1 MDTKKRKQKKIK
13 SKSSL
18 KSHTKT
24 KAGTRKKKFI
34 KSQCSPLVKKN
45 SVNEPYTC
53 YTTQQLHK
61 MRDLWNARH
70 PDARIEHT
78 ESKKIWEKLRE
89 NMGDSCNRESC
100 WLSQKFMQNSVG
112 RQLLQY
118 TFAPKSPK
126 IWNKNPNE
134 WLTSIDLSNVMK
146 QYEIAYPNF
155 DFIGPSPIDFD
166 THIMPDSYN
175 SPDDTPKRLR
185 KESEKG
191 GRVQHNQQHKGH
203 KHRKDKPECV
213 WEELCEF
220 NIVDYLKKGKNKIGV
235 IFNLDPHYMEGSHWV
250 ALFVDIKRAEIF
262 YFDSNGEPIPKQ
274 VVRLIKKIT
283 QQGKEHGIRFTTDS
297 NLGVDH
303 QLENTECGIY
313 CLYFIIELLTG
324 NKTGEYFKKHMI
336 RDNSMEKLRKVYFNS
351 TI

>member
-1 MDTKKRKQKKIK
+1 MN
-13 SKSSL
+13 
-18 KSHTKT
+18 TKT
-24 KAGTRKKKFI
+24 RKYKSGRDTSKKQSPRKKDKTAKSRRKKFV
-34 KSQCSPLVKKN
+34 KAQCSPLVKN
-45 SVNEPYTC
+45 SSEKRPFTC
-53 YTTQQLHK
+53 YTTEQLHK

-70 PDARIEHT
+70 PDARIQHT

-112 RQLLQY
+112 RKLLQY

-126 IWNKNPNE
+126 VWKKNPNE
-134 WLTSIDLSNVMK
+134 WLTSVDLSNVMK
-146 QYEIAYPNF
+146 QYEMAYPNF

-175 SPDDTPKRLR
+175 SPDDTPKRQR
-185 KESEKG
+185 KNRVSDG
-191 GRVQHNQQHKGH
+191 GGEHNH
-203 KHRKDKPECV
+203 KHKRDKPECV

-220 NIVDYLKKGKNKIGV
+220 SLVDYLKKGKNKIGV

-262 YFDSNGEPIPKQ
+262 YFDSNGDPVPKQ
-274 VVRLIKKIT
+274 IKRLIKKIT
-283 QQGKEHGIRFTTDS
+283 EQGKPHGIKFRYDS
-297 NLGVDH
+297 SEGMDH

-324 NKTGEYFKKHMI
+324 KKTGEYFKKHFI
-336 RDNSMEKLRKVYFNS
+336 RDDSMEKLRKVYFNS
-351 TI
+351 SG